1 MRFGKKQ
8 VYYLLALFILFLAV
22 LNYWDAAASI
32 VSTVFKAAQPF
43 LIGAAVAY
51 VVNIVMSLYE
61 IGYDW
66 LFKNVAFMKGLKRP
80 LSMILAYTTFVVVI
94 IWLFSIILPDLI
106 ASISSLMNID
116 TSIIKKLIKEI
127 NQNPHIARVI
137 NYVGSDKEIV
147 SQITNF
153 GQQILKQVLTA
164 LMSLM
169 TSVTSIAQTFINVF
183 MSVIF
188 SFYVLGNKEKLG
200 RQFNLLIDTFAGK
213 YAKKM
218 HYVIG
223 ILHKRFHGFIVG
235 QTLEA
240 MILGT
245 LTAIG
250 MMILSFP
257 YASTIGVLVAFTAL
271 IPVIG
276 AYIGVTIGFFLIVTQ
291 SVPQAVAFVIFMI
304 ILQQF
309 EGNLIYPRVVGCS
322 IGLPGMWVLVAITIG
337 GSLYG
342 FLGMLMAV
350 PIAASIYQI
359 IKDQVAKRQSVD
371 LDNPDQKI
379 PSEIIDE

>member
-61 IGYDW
+61 ISYDW

-309 EGNLIYPRVVGCS
+309 EGNLIYPRVVGGS

>member
-106 ASISSLMNID
+106 ASISSLMTID

-309 EGNLIYPRVVGCS
+309 EGNLIYPRVVGGS

>member
-22 LNYWDAAASI
+22 LNYWDVAASI

-116 TSIIKKLIKEI
+116 TSIITKLIKEI

-147 SQITNF
+147 SQVTNF

-240 MILGT
+240 MILGA

-276 AYIGVTIGFFLIVTQ
+276 AYIGVTIGFFLIVTL

-309 EGNLIYPRVVGCS
+309 EGNLIYPRVVGGS

-379 PSEIIDE
+379 PFEIIDE

>member
-106 ASISSLMNID
+106 VSISSLMNID
-116 TSIIKKLIKEI
+116 TSIITKLIKEI

-223 ILHKRFHGFIVG
+223 ILRKRFHGFIVG

-309 EGNLIYPRVVGCS
+309 EGNLIYPRVVGGS

-342 FLGMLMAV
+342 FLGMLMSV

>member
-61 IGYDW
+61 ISYDW

-116 TSIIKKLIKEI
+116 TSIITKLIKEI

-309 EGNLIYPRVVGCS
+309 EGNLIYPRVVGGS

>member
-309 EGNLIYPRVVGCS
+309 EGNLIYPRVVGGS

-342 FLGMLMAV
+342 FMGMLMAV

>member
-66 LFKNVAFMKGLKRP
+66 LFKNVTFMKGLKRP
-80 LSMILAYTTFVVVI
+80 LSMIFAYTTFVVVI

-116 TSIIKKLIKEI
+116 TSIITKLIKEI

-188 SFYVLGNKEKLG
+188 LSMFWATRKNLGVS
-200 RQFNLLIDTFAGK
+200 LIF
-213 YAKKM
+213 
-218 HYVIG
+218 
-223 ILHKRFHGFIVG
+223 
-235 QTLEA
+235 
-240 MILGT
+240 
-245 LTAIG
+245 
-250 MMILSFP
+250 
-257 YASTIGVLVAFTAL
+257 
-271 IPVIG
+271 
-276 AYIGVTIGFFLIVTQ
+276 
-291 SVPQAVAFVIFMI
+291 
-304 ILQQF
+304 
-309 EGNLIYPRVVGCS
+309 
-322 IGLPGMWVLVAITIG
+322 
-337 GSLYG
+337 
-342 FLGMLMAV
+342 
-350 PIAASIYQI
+350 
-359 IKDQVAKRQSVD
+359 
-371 LDNPDQKI
+371 
-379 PSEIIDE
+379 

>member
-188 SFYVLGNKEKLG
+188 SFYVLGNKEKRG

-309 EGNLIYPRVVGCS
+309 EGNLIYPRVVGGS

>member
-309 EGNLIYPRVVGCS
+309 EGNLIYPRVVGGS

-342 FLGMLMAV
+342 FLGMRMAV

>member
-116 TSIIKKLIKEI
+116 TSIITKLIKEI

-309 EGNLIYPRVVGCS
+309 EGNLIYPRVVGGS

-342 FLGMLMAV
+342 FLGMLMSV

>member
-153 GQQILKQVLTA
+153 GQQILKQELTA

-309 EGNLIYPRVVGCS
+309 EGNLIYPRVVGGS